1 MRHLQLARVV
11 LASCSL
17 AAALAAQCASPP
29 QWSAL
34 LTSTEAVD
42 ALVPDGSGGFFA
54 GGTFTTIG
62 GTAAARIAR
71 WNGSTW
77 SALGS
82 GLSGGVTAVSA
93 LLRTSSG
100 TLIAA
105 GTFTTAGGVAASH
118 IARWN
123 GSSWSALG
131 SGISGFG
138 VQRLVE
144 MPNGDVMVLGNF
156 TAAGGVPATNIARWN
171 GSSWSALG
179 SGVQSPGG
187 MLVRQNGEL
196 VVGGQF
202 AGLTSFVASWNG
214 SSWQPV
220 GNFVWIVPNGF
231 AEFGNGELLAA
242 GYQSVHRWNGA
253 TWSNVGTLSGGNL
266 TTAYDVAKHP
276 DGTILV
282 AGSFT
287 TVTRASVATPVR
299 GLARFDPA
307 TSSWSD
313 LGSSTALA
321 PLGNAGRVGRVQALA
336 DGRVLLHQVPALA
349 SGTTSSALAIAS
361 QCPAYVTVDGTGCSG
376 SAGQNILFVPN
387 QPWLGTS
394 MTGICSAV
402 PANALALG
410 VWGLQP
416 VNVPL
421 ATVLPTAVP
430 GCVGRVF
437 PDVLTTHAPV
447 GGFATASLA
456 LPLQPALVG
465 GTIRLQM
472 LVFEGNGTVTASN
485 GLAFTVGVL

>member
-1 MRHLQLARVV
+1 MRHTLLARVV

-17 AAALAAQCASPP
+17 TAALTAQCASPP

-62 GTAAARIAR
+62 GTAASRIAR
-71 WNGSTW
+71 WNGTSW

-82 GLSGGVTAVSA
+82 GVSGGVTAVSA

-100 TLIAA
+100 TLVAA
-105 GTFTTAGGVAASH
+105 GTFANAGGVAASH

-123 GSSWSALG
+123 GSAWSALG

-144 MPNGDVMVLGNF
+144 MPNGDVIALGNF

-187 MLVRQNGEL
+187 MLVRQNGQL

-202 AGLTSFVASWNG
+202 AGLTSFIASWNG

-242 GYQSVHRWNGA
+242 GYQSVHRWNGS
-253 TWSNVGTLSGGNL
+253 TWANVGALSGGNL
-266 TTAYDVAKHP
+266 TTAYEVAKHP

-287 TVTRASVATPVR
+287 TVTRASVSTPVR
-299 GLARFDPA
+299 GLARFDPT
-307 TSSWSD
+307 TSLWSD

-321 PLGNAGRVGRVQALA
+321 PLGNAGRVGRVQVQA
-336 DGRVLLHQVPALA
+336 DGRVVLNQVPALA
-349 SGTTSSALAIAS
+349 NGASASALAITS
-361 QCPAYVTVDGTGCSG
+361 QCPAYLTVNGTGCSG
-376 SAGQNILFVPN
+376 TAGQNTLLAGN
-387 QPWLGTS
+387 MPWLGTS
-394 MTGICSAV
+394 MTGVCSGV
-402 PANALALG
+402 PNGAFVLG
-410 VWGLQP
+410 VWGFQL
-416 VNVPL
+416 VSVPL
-421 ATVLPTAVP
+421 DTLLLGAGPGCTGFVFPELLTSHVAAGGVASASIVLPP
-430 GCVGRVF
+430 
-437 PDVLTTHAPV
+437 
-447 GGFATASLA
+447 
-456 LPLQPALVG
+456 QPALVG
-465 GTIRLQM
+465 GLIRLQM
-472 LVFEGNGTVTASN
+472 LVFEPGGSITASN
-485 GLAFTVGVL
+485 ALGFGIGVL

>member
-1 MRHLQLARVV
+1 MRHLLLARVV

-17 AAALAAQCASPP
+17 TAALAAQCPLPP

-34 LTSTEAVD
+34 LTSTEAID
-42 ALVPDGSGGFFA
+42 ALVPDGSGFFA

-62 GTAAARIAR
+62 GTAASRVAR
-71 WNGSTW
+71 WNGSSW

-82 GLSGGVTAVSA
+82 GVSGGVTAVSA

-144 MPNGDVMVLGNF
+144 MQNGDVVALGNF

-242 GYQSVHRWNGA
+242 GYQSVHRWNGS

-287 TVTRASVATPVR
+287 TVTRAAVAT
-299 GLARFDPA
+299 
-307 TSSWSD
+307 
-313 LGSSTALA
+313 
-321 PLGNAGRVGRVQALA
+321 
-336 DGRVLLHQVPALA
+336 
-349 SGTTSSALAIAS
+349 
-361 QCPAYVTVDGTGCSG
+361 
-376 SAGQNILFVPN
+376 
-387 QPWLGTS
+387 
-394 MTGICSAV
+394 
-402 PANALALG
+402 
-410 VWGLQP
+410 
-416 VNVPL
+416 
-421 ATVLPTAVP
+421 
-430 GCVGRVF
+430 
-437 PDVLTTHAPV
+437 
-447 GGFATASLA
+447 
-456 LPLQPALVG
+456 
-465 GTIRLQM
+465 
-472 LVFEGNGTVTASN
+472 
-485 GLAFTVGVL
+485 